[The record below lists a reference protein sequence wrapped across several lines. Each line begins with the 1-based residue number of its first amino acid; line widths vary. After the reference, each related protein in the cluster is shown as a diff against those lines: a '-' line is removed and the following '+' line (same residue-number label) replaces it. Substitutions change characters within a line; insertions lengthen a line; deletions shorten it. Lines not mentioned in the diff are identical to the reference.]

1 MITILTVALIF
12 LVVGIFCGWFAG
24 RTHSTGL
31 TKKLTATQAELE
43 IRFQELTALR
53 GEREALSAE
62 KTAAGNE
69 TVRLQERLDQERK
82 NSEEK
87 LALLTNAS
95 QELKN
100 AFQKLASDAL
110 AGNNQSFLDLA
121 KTRLG
126 TFQEVAEKELLA
138 RQQAVAELVK
148 PIEQSLKAVDQQVR
162 NIEKER
168 VGAYTALY
176 EQLKSV
182 VGTQEQL
189 KSETGKLVQALRAPH
204 VRGRWGEFQLR
215 RVVEM
220 AGMVSYC
227 DFQEQAS
234 VNTADGRLRPDLIVR
249 LPGGKTII
257 VDAKAPLSAYLDA
270 VEAPDEETR
279 RSRMTAHANQIR
291 EHINKLSAKGY
302 WDQFA
307 ATPEFVVM
315 FLPGEV
321 FFSAALEQDPSLI
334 EQGVQQK
341 VIVAS
346 PTTLIA
352 LLRAA
357 YYGWQQTQLA
367 ENAQRISDLGKR
379 IYDAIRV
386 MSGHFEDVGDHLEKA
401 LKSYNKTVG
410 SLERNVLPVARRMP
424 SLGVS
429 ASETIGELEQRN
441 ESARLLQAPDWS
453 GSDGGDSDDG
463 NKS

>member
-1 MITILTVALIF
+1 MITILTVALIS
-12 LVVGIFCGWFAG
+12 LAVGLFCGWLAG
-24 RTHSTGL
+24 RTHSSGL
-31 TKKLTATQAELE
+31 TKKLTASEAELT
-43 IRFQELTALR
+43 IRVQELTTLR
-53 GEREALSAE
+53 TEREALSAQ
-62 KTAAGNE
+62 KAASDAENA
-69 TVRLQERLDQERK
+69 RLQERVTQERK
-82 NSEEK
+82 SSDEK
-87 LALLTNAS
+87 LALLAS
-95 QELKN
+95 ASEDLKN

-110 AGNNQSFLDLA
+110 SGNNQSFLDLA

-126 TFQEVAEKELLA
+126 TYQELAEKELQA
-138 RQQAVAELVK
+138 RQQAIANLVK
-148 PIEQSLKAVDQQVR
+148 PIEESLKAVDDQVKI
-162 NIEKER
+162 IEKER
-168 VGAYTALY
+168 VGAYTALH

-220 AGMVSYC
+220 AGMVNYC

-234 VNTADGRLRPDLIVR
+234 VTTSEGRLRPDLIVR

-270 VEAPDEETR
+270 IEAPDENTR
-279 RSRMTAHANQIR
+279 RARMAAHASQIR
-291 EHINKLSAKGY
+291 DHINKLSAKGY

-357 YYGWQQTQLA
+357 FYGWQQTQLA

-379 IYDAIRV
+379 IYEAIRV
-386 MSGHFEDVGDHLEKA
+386 MSSHFEDVGDHLEKA

-410 SLERNVLPVARRMP
+410 SLERSVLPAARRMP

-429 ASETIGELEQRN
+429 ASEPIDELEQRN
-441 ESARLLQAPDWS
+441 ETARILQAPDWP
-453 GSDGGDSDDG
+453 GGDGADSDNSD
-463 NKS
+463 KA